1 MASVNSRA
9 PIDNFRFNRDES
21 MRDKRKELEEKLK
34 QLGESR
40 TRERAD
46 VLLQLAWEIGFA
58 DLARALRVNQEGEA
72 IAREIGYAHGKAIG
86 NRNLGFYYYAKS
98 DYELALRKLSEA
110 LVYFEQTD
118 NKGEQGNVHS
128 IMGLTYWSLGNFNLT
143 LEHLHRS
150 EHLHRETENHERL
163 PWSLTS
169 LGGVYENLKDFDKS
183 LKCHEESLVYFRE
196 YDDKLGEA
204 RALSGIGTVCRSLS
218 QLDKAL
224 EFEKQSLAIFLD
236 IKNQLGVSRAYND
249 MGLIYHA
256 QGKLTEA
263 LDYHKKS
270 LEIRKR
276 LGNKGA
282 EVTSLLD
289 IGKTYSQM
297 QQLDR
302 ALACLNEA
310 LKIASNVDAKP
321 KLYMAHQALA
331 EAYERKGELQAALV
345 HLRAYQDVRD
355 EVFSD
360 ETNIK
365 VKNIQIQ
372 YEVEK
377 AEKEAEIHR
386 LRNIELK
393 AALDDL
399 RETQVQLVQSEK
411 MAALGHLTA
420 GIAHEINNPIG
431 AVKSSADLS
440 IRGLERIKQA
450 LSKQECADD
459 ILADRSFAKT
469 IAILERN
476 SHTTLTAVERIS
488 KIVNNLKNFARL
500 DEAEYKKVDI
510 HEGLDSTLSL
520 IQHEMGDRIEV
531 VKDFGS
537 VPPVTVY
544 PNQLN
549 QLFMTLLQNAMQ
561 AIEGKGRITIETRA
575 DAKQVTIAISDT
587 GKGMSPEV
595 VQSLFDLNFTTKRS
609 RVGVGMGLYNVYN
622 VVKKHEGEIKVDSEP
637 GKGSKFTIVIPIK

>member
-1 MASVNSRA
+1 
-9 PIDNFRFNRDES
+9 

-40 TRERAD
+40 TKERAD

-72 IAREIGYAHGKAIG
+72 IAREIGYADGEAIS

-110 LVYFEQTD
+110 LAYFEQTD
-118 NKGEQGNVHS
+118 NKDEQGNVLF
-128 IMGLTYWSLGNFNLT
+128 IIGLAYWSLGNFNLT
-143 LEHLHRS
+143 LERLHRS
-150 EHLHRETENHERL
+150 EHLFRETENHERL

-196 YDDKLGEA
+196 CDDNLGEA
-204 RALSGIGTVCRSLS
+204 RALSGIGTVYRNLS

-224 EFEKQSLAIFLD
+224 EFVKQSLEIFLD
-236 IKNQLGVSRAYND
+236 TKSQLGVSRAYND

-256 QGKLTEA
+256 QGKLKEA

-270 LEIRKR
+270 LEIRKQLSTR
-276 LGNKGA
+276 GA

-297 QQLDR
+297 RQLDR
-302 ALACLNEA
+302 ALDCLNEA
-310 LKIASNVDAKP
+310 LEIARNVDVKP
-321 KLYMAHQALA
+321 KLYLVHQALS
-331 EAYERKGELQAALV
+331 EAYERKGELQEALV
-345 HLRAYQDVRD
+345 HLRAYQDVKD

-360 ETNIK
+360 EANIK

-393 AALDDL
+393 EALDDL

-450 LSKQECADD
+450 LSKRECVDD
-459 ILADRSFAKT
+459 ILADKSFAKT

-510 HEGLDSTLSL
+510 HEGLESTLSL
-520 IQHEMGDRIEV
+520 IQHEMGERIEI

-537 VPPVTVY
+537 VPPATVY

-549 QLFMTLLQNAMQ
+549 QVFMTLLQNAMQ

-575 DAKQVTIAISDT
+575 DEKQLKIAISDT

-622 VVKKHEGEIKVDSEP
+622 VVKKHKGEIKVDSEP
-637 GKGSKFTIVIPIK
+637 GKGSKFTIVLPFK